1 MIQKRDKESLQRR
14 LYREDQSQ
22 LRRYQQRVLASESM
36 VDLVYYELST
46 LVAGSIPGAVGYL
59 LRKHLYARL
68 FRTFARN
75 VIIGRGVTLR
85 HPDRISLGERVA
97 VDDYVLLDAQGTGQD
112 GIQIGDE
119 AIISR
124 HCVVQG
130 KTGPVKLKARADIGV
145 NTIISSVA
153 GIFIG
158 SDTLI
163 AGHCYIGGARYN
175 WQRTDIPMA
184 RQGQHTKGP
193 VVIGDDVWLGAGVAV
208 LDGATI
214 GNGCIIGAGAVVTRD
229 IPAYSIAT
237 GIPATVIGSR
247 MENETVTT

>member
-1 MIQKRDKESLQRR
+1 MIQKRDKVSLQSR

-22 LRRYQQRVLASESM
+22 IKRYQQRVLASESL

-68 FRTFARN
+68 FRTIGRS

-85 HPDRISLGERVA
+85 HPDRIDIGERVA
-97 VDDYVLLDAQGTGQD
+97 VDDYVLLDAQGTGPH

-119 AIISR
+119 AIVSR
-124 HCVVQG
+124 QCVIQG
-130 KTGPVKLKARADIGV
+130 KTGPVELKARADIGV

-153 GIFIG
+153 GISIG

-208 LDGATI
+208 LDGVTI
-214 GNGCIIGAGAVVTRD
+214 GNGSIIGTGAVVTRD

-237 GIPATVIGSR
+237 GIPATVVGSR
-247 MENETVTT
+247 LQNETVAT